1 LAIHDVTTGGLW
13 KTWNDLAWVNAHER
27 PVWQYNVDLAT
38 EAAKAGFNEIQLDYI
53 RFPTDGL
60 VDNMDFGPDFANE
73 SMEDA
78 IAGFAEQVHNA
89 LKPTGVYLGIDVF
102 GLTMWDEGD
111 GGIGQNLLLLAP
123 NVDVICPMIYPS
135 HFAPG
140 DMGLDLPNDHP
151 HDVILW
157 SVQHGADR
165 VGIPTSKLRPWLQDF
180 SYGDGI
186 SYGDAEVAT
195 QIAAAAEA
203 NAGGW
208 MLWNAGNEYHE
219 AALAAQ

>member
-1 LAIHDVTTGGLW
+1 
-13 KTWNDLAWVNAHER
+13 
-27 PVWQYNVDLAT
+27 
-38 EAAKAGFNEIQLDYI
+38 
-53 RFPTDGL
+53 
-60 VDNMDFGPDFANE
+60 
-73 SMEDA
+73 MEDA
-78 IAGFAEQVHNA
+78 IAGFAEQVHTA

-102 GLTMWDEGD
+102 GLTMWDDGD